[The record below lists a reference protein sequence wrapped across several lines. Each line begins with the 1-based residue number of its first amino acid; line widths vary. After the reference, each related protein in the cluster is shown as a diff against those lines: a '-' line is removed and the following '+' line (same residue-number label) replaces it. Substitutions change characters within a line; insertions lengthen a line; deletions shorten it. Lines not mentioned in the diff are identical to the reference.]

1 MASRTLVGALAT
13 AFAAACATS
22 PVPYREPGALPAPA
36 WSGTPGLRVAVLGD
50 FGDSTPRQGR
60 VARTLRSW
68 SERRPFDLVLQ
79 PGDNLYN
86 CGPDPTLP
94 GAERCRFAPDGS
106 TPVDGVSPPDD
117 PIFARNEARLV
128 GLRGRDGGPLPIFLA
143 LGNHDVGAE
152 RFCKVPHMARD
163 EWMRRRA
170 CLEVAHRSPEWRM
183 PGRHYVLD
191 EGSVRFIV
199 VDSNVTTA
207 EYAGFTLAAEEAFVE
222 EASAGCAERTCF
234 LVAHHPPAL
243 ALSEPHAGEMEPGI
257 VRMRRIV
264 AAAHGRLAG
273 VLAGHAHA
281 LEHLR
286 LDGTEVFVV
295 GGGARG
301 SAYPTTIA
309 WPPDARLRFG
319 CATGGFG
326 VLEAWRGGWSLRLV
340 DERGRSLH
348 CCEALDRGPC
358 QPVAC
363 ADAP

>member
-13 AFAAACATS
+13 ALAAACATS
-22 PVPYREPGALPAPA
+22 PAPYREPGALSAP
-36 WSGTPGLRVAVLGD
+36 TRTEPPTLRVAVLGD
-50 FGDSTPRQGR
+50 FGAHTPRQRR
-60 VARTLRSW
+60 VARTLLRSND
-68 SERRPFDLVLQ
+68 RRPLDLVLQ

-86 CGPDPTLP
+86 CGPNPRLP
-94 GAERCRFAPDGS
+94 GADACRFGPDAS
-106 TPVDGVSPPDD
+106 TLVAGVAPPDD
-117 PIFARNEARLV
+117 PHFERNE
-128 GLRGRDGGPLPIFLA
+128 GPLRALSRRDGRPTPIFLA
-143 LGNHDVGAE
+143 LGNHDVGE
-152 RFCKVPHMARD
+152 LRSCRVPGLARD

-170 CLEVAHRSPEWRM
+170 CLEVARRSPQWRM

-191 EGSVRFIV
+191 EGPVRFIV
-199 VDSNVTTA
+199 IDSNVA
-207 EYAGFTLAAEEAFVE
+207 VADYGGFTLAAEEAFVE

-243 ALSEPHAGEMEPGI
+243 ALSAPHTGEREPGI
-257 VRMRRIV
+257 VRMRRVV

-281 LEHLR
+281 LEHLV
-286 LDGTEVFVV
+286 LDGTDVFIA

-301 SAYPTTIA
+301 EAYPITAA

-326 VLEAWRGGWSLRLV
+326 VLEAWSGGWSLRFV
-340 DERGRSLH
+340 DDHGRPLH
-348 CCEALDRGPC
+348 CCEAIDRGPC